1 MTVSKSADN
10 DDDSISAVGSMCF
23 SNKNKTSQMWHHF
36 EELLATT
43 SSYIAVAI
51 AETVKASQGAQ
62 DADFYKMLL

>member
-1 MTVSKSADN
+1 
-10 DDDSISAVGSMCF
+10 
-23 SNKNKTSQMWHHF
+23 MWHHL